1 MQILVEYGRV
11 SRGGSGP
18 YGVVTGDPPSLIGGG
33 NGSGDGGGSL
43 TSCPL
48 Q

>member
-1 MQILVEYGRV
+1 MNHD
-11 SRGGSGP
+11 S

-33 NGSGDGGGSL
+33 NGRGDGGGSF